1 MTELETLIRQR
12 LATLEPERLELRDDT
27 ARHAGHKGSSGGGHF
42 FLNIVSKHFVGLSAV
57 ARHRAIYQAMGDL
70 MDGRV
75 HALSI
80 TASAPNEP

>member
-1 MTELETLIRQR
+1 MNELESLIHER
-12 LATLEPERLELRDDT
+12 LAVLEPERLELRDDS
-27 ARHAGHKGSSGGGHF
+27 ARHAGHKGASGGGHF
-42 FLNIVSKHFVGLSAV
+42 FLNITSKHFVGLNAV
-57 ARHRAIYQAMGDL
+57 ARHRAVYQAMGDL